1 MQVVLGPG
9 DMLDV
14 PQGMQHYAETVGNE
28 TVTFVERPLCG
39 AWSLHPVFDFH
50 LFPPKLVLR

>member
-14 PQGMQHYAETVGNE
+14 PQGMQHSAETVGNE
-28 TVTFVERPLCG
+28 TVTFVDATR
-39 AWSLHPVFDFH
+39 
-50 LFPPKLVLR
+50 R